1 MTERKKDVFRSIIRA
16 GIVLILLLLFFLIV
30 RHKGC
35 GIYERKETIEWI
47 D

>member
-1 MTERKKDVFRSIIRA
+1 MSERKKDALRSIIHA
-16 GIVLILLLLFFLIV
+16 GIVLILLLLLFLIV

-35 GIYERKETIEWI
+35 GIYEQRETLEWI

>member
-1 MTERKKDVFRSIIRA
+1 MTANRRDLLGRIIRV
-16 GIVLILLLLFFLIV
+16 GFVLILLLLLFLLV

-35 GIYERKETIEWI
+35 GIYERSEQIEWT